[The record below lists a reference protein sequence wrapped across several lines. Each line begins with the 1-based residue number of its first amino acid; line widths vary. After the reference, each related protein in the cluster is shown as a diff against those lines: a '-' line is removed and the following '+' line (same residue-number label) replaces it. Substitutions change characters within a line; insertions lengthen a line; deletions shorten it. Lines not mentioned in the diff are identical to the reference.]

1 MDYTILSAKVRFFFY
16 IHKYFQLNLHINEK
30 SCTFVPINKKE
41 MKNIKLFLTDVDGC
55 MTDGGMYYTE
65 SGDEF
70 KRFCVYD
77 GMGIVLLRKAGIPCG
92 ILTSEN
98 TAIGLKRGQK
108 LGLEYIYTSVG
119 RVVDGVKMTKLD
131 AANEICKEL
140 GITLEDVCFVG
151 DDVNDLDLLQHA
163 GIAACPAN
171 AVAVVKAVPG
181 IIHLTKKGGDG
192 ALRELCEMILAAKNN
207 S

>member
-1 MDYTILSAKVRFFFY
+1 
-16 IHKYFQLNLHINEK
+16 
-30 SCTFVPINKKE
+30 
-41 MKNIKLFLTDVDGC
+41 MKNIKVFLTDVDGC

-77 GMGIVLLRKAGIPCG
+77 GMGIVLLRKAGVPCG

-98 TAIGLKRGQK
+98 TNIGLKRGKK
-108 LGLEYIYTSVG
+108 LGLEYVYTGVG

-131 AANEICKEL
+131 AAKKICEEL
-140 GITLEDVCFVG
+140 GITLENVCFVG
-151 DDVNDLDLLQHA
+151 DDGNDLDLFQQA
-163 GIAACPAN
+163 GVAACPAN

-181 IIHLTKKGGDG
+181 IIQLTKKGGEG
-192 ALRELCEMILAAKNN
+192 AIREIAEMILDARGE
-207 S
+207 